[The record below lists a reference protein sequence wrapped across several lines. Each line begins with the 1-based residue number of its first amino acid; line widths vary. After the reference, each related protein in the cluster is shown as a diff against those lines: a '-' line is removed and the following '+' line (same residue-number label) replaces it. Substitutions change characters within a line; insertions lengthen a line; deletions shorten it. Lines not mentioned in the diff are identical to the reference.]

1 MVVMQRAEI
10 GWYRT
15 ICYWALLCSLLM
27 PTWFLWLRWGPGETG
42 GWSGSK
48 LGTILLVLLCL
59 AFAISSLLGLWRFRK
74 RSRVILFKQGE
85 EILLF
90 TNKFI
95 DEDYKFQFLRDVVAE
110 KVVNRYR
117 ENPPPPLPVNVEGY
131 RLALVF
137 LNANEPL
144 IRRYCKMLFDDVYLN
159 DPDHVWV
166 HYDSGN
172 TYDPDFWDKKRPDGR
187 PAAQS
192 ADTTAKPAV

>member
-1 MVVMQRAEI
+1 MVVMQRSEI
-10 GWYRT
+10 SWYRT
-15 ICYWALLCSLLM
+15 ICYWALLCSMLI
-27 PTWFLWLRWGPGETG
+27 PTWVLWLRLEPGETRSS
-42 GWSGSK
+42 SGSTF
-48 LGTILLVLLCL
+48 GTILPVLICLV
-59 AFAISSLLGLWRFRK
+59 FAVTSLLGLWRFRK

-90 TNKFI
+90 TNKSI

-117 ENPPPPLPVNVEGY
+117 EDPPQPLPVNIEGY
-131 RLALVF
+131 QLALVF

-144 IRRYCKMLFDDVYLN
+144 IHRYCKMFFDDVYLN

-172 TYDPDFWDKKRPDGR
+172 TYEPNYYDKKRPDGR

-192 ADTTAKPAV
+192 ADATAKPAV